1 MKAIHNFLDA
11 GRVVPPVEIE
21 NVDVIR
27 AKLLQGRFDG
37 EMQRLGAVSDIMRLL
52 RNFLRCSTTLPRRG
66 VFSSDYHLIAVLTLL
81 HPFSNE
87 QFRGLVLV
95 IVGRIDKVATGF
107 VERVEQLEAVLLVHG
122 THAEISPLV
131 ADAHSTKLKG

>member
-1 MKAIHNFLDA
+1 MAGDECTYKIKNLSCCNEMMKAIHDFLDA

-21 NVDVIR
+21 NVDVVR

-66 VFSSDYHLIAVLTLL
+66 VLAKRDNVRTI
-81 HPFSNE
+81 
-87 QFRGLVLV
+87 
-95 IVGRIDKVATGF
+95 I
-107 VERVEQLEAVLLVHG
+107 
-122 THAEISPLV
+122 
-131 ADAHSTKLKG
+131 